1 MASLT
6 NMLLNFL
13 GITQPPASVAELI
26 WDFLLIVMG
35 LVVIK
40 LMLSFFFGLMKS
52 INFIKKILHV
62 GKARSA

>member
-1 MASLT
+1 MAILA

-13 GITQPPASVAELI
+13 GINQPPTSVAELI
-26 WDFLLIVMG
+26 WDLMVIVMG

-52 INFIKKILHV
+52 INKW
-62 GKARSA
+62 

>member
-13 GITQPPASVAELI
+13 GITQPPTSVAELI

-52 INFIKKILHV
+52 INKW
-62 GKARSA
+62 